1 MLRSRLFLAVL
12 VGMLIIAVVAGCG
25 SQPAAKE
32 PAGQEKKGQTTAEE
46 YPNRPIQ
53 LIVSYAAG
61 GGTDVGARLLTPYL
75 EKKLGQPV
83 TVVNITGGG
92 GWVGWT
98 QLAHAKPDGYTIGY
112 INIPNMIIGYLD
124 PAMKRK
130 ENLESFAPIA
140 NHVLDYTVF
149 AVRKDS
155 RFKNIDELIDY
166 AKEHPGELS
175 ATSTGVGSD
184 EHISLLEIERKTGA
198 KFQMVQTKGFAECLT
213 QVLGGHVDVLLGNVG
228 EVVGPARNGDI
239 RVLAVMSEERSE
251 YLPDVPTLKE
261 KGIDVISFAAR
272 GIAAPAGVP
281 QEIIDKLAEAIQEAI
296 ENPEHKKK
304 MEELGLALKY
314 MHGEEYQ
321 NFLKAQEQRIRDLM
335 GW

>member
-1 MLRSRLFLAVL
+1 MRRTKLFLTVL
-12 VGMLIIAVVAGCG
+12 VSVLIAALVAGCS
-25 SQPAAKE
+25 SQPTAQE
-32 PAGQEKKGQTTAEE
+32 PAGQEKKGETTGEQ

-83 TVVNITGGG
+83 TVVNVTGGG

-98 QLAHAKPDGYTIGY
+98 QLAQAKPDGYTIGY

-130 ENLESFAPIA
+130 DNLESFAPIA

-155 RFKNIDELIDY
+155 KFKDIDELMNY
-166 AKEHPGELS
+166 AKAHPGELS
-175 ATSTGVGSD
+175 ATSTGIGSD
-184 EHISLLEIERKTGA
+184 EHISLLELERKAGA

-239 RVLAVMSEERSE
+239 RVLAVLSEERSK

-261 KGIDVISFAAR
+261 KGIDVVSFAAR
-272 GIAAPAGVP
+272 GIAAPAGTP
-281 QEIIDKLAEAIQEAI
+281 QEVIDKVAEAIQEAL
-296 ENPEHKKK
+296 ENPEHQKK

-314 MHGEEYQ
+314 MDGDEYQ
-321 NFLKAQEQRIRDLM
+321 GFLKAQEQRIKDLM

>member
-1 MLRSRLFLAVL
+1 
-12 VGMLIIAVVAGCG
+12 MLIIAVAAGCG

-32 PAGQEKKGQTTAEE
+32 PAGQEKKSETTGEQ

-155 RFKNIDELIDY
+155 KFKNIDELIAY

-281 QEIIDKLAEAIQEAI
+281 QEVIDKVAEAIREAI

-321 NFLKAQEQRIRDLM
+321 NFLKAQEQRIKDLM